1 MSNNI
6 FIETYGC
13 QMNVADSEIVAAVL
27 QKNKFNL
34 VFNPKEADIILIN
47 TCSIRDNAEQKVF
60 KRLQELNSLRTKNNN
75 LKIGII
81 GCMAE
86 RVGKEFFEHGVK
98 INFIA
103 GPDSY
108 RNIAK
113 IIYKSDTERISDI
126 ILSDTET
133 YEDILPKQTL
143 TNSISAFVSIMRGC
157 ENFCSYC
164 VVPYVRGNERSRT
177 TETILKEIENHV
189 NNEIKEITLLGQNVN
204 SYHYNNIN
212 FAKLLKQ
219 VAEKFHDTRLRFV
232 TSHPKDLSIELLET
246 MAKHNNICK
255 SIHLPLQSG
264 SNNVLERMNRKYTK
278 ETYEKLIN
286 NVYKIMPECTIST
299 DIIAGF
305 CGETEQDHEET
316 LELMKYAKYYYAFM
330 FKYNERP
337 GTSAAKNF
345 KDDISDE
352 VKTKRLNEII
362 ELQQQLSLNHNKQ
375 DIGKCYKVL
384 IEGYSKR
391 SNNFLMGRTSQN
403 KVVVFPY
410 DELTDTKIS
419 AGNTVDVEI
428 IDCTSAT
435 LKGVI
440 ELWKS

>member
-13 QMNVADSEIVAAVL
+13 QMNVADSEIVATVL
-27 QKNKFNL
+27 QKNKFNM
-34 VFNPKEADIILIN
+34 VFKPEEADIILIN
-47 TCSIRDNAEQKVF
+47 TCSIRDNAEQKIF
-60 KRLQELNSLRTKNNN
+60 KRLQELNSLRTKNKK
-75 LKIGII
+75 LKIGVI

-86 RVGKEFFEHGVK
+86 RVGEEFFEHSVEV
-98 INFIA
+98 NFIA

-108 RNIAK
+108 RNIAE
-113 IIYKSDTERISDI
+113 IIYKSDTERVSDI
-126 ILSDTET
+126 LLSDTET
-133 YEDILPKQTL
+133 YEDILPKRTL
-143 TNSISAFVSIMRGC
+143 TNSISAFVPVMRGC

-164 VVPYVRGNERSRT
+164 VVPYLRGKERSRT
-177 TETILKEIENHV
+177 TDSVLKEIENHI
-189 NNEIKEITLLGQNVN
+189 NNGIKEITLLGQNVN
-204 SYHYNNIN
+204 SYHYNNTN
-212 FAKLLKQ
+212 FAKLLKEIAQ
-219 VAEKFHDTRLRFV
+219 KFPAPRLRYL
-232 TSHPKDLSIELLET
+232 TSHPKDLSTELLET
-246 MAKHNNICK
+246 IAKYDNISK

-264 SNNVLERMNRKYTK
+264 SNSVLERMNRKYTK
-278 ETYEKLIN
+278 ETYKKLIDN
-286 NVYKIMPECTIST
+286 ICKIIPECTIST

-305 CGETEQDHEET
+305 CGETEQDHKET

-337 GTSAAKNF
+337 GTTAAKNF
-345 KDDISDE
+345 KNDISDE
-352 VKTKRLNEII
+352 LKTKRLNEII
-362 ELQQQLSLNHNKQ
+362 DLQQQLSLNHNKQ
-375 DIGKCYKVL
+375 DIGKSYKVL

-419 AGNTVDVEI
+419 AGDTVNVKI

-440 ELWKS
+440 IA